1 MIHVKWGRDVLHFP
15 IPPPNTPLGKLRAD
29 IAEYTRLPPA
39 SFKLVHAGA
48 VMKDDSAPLSAY
60 KIRENSTIALIGGH
74 SLSETPSVSASP
86 RPPPPKQKAPQTEEG
101 TISAIQAELDR
112 VRSTLVPDVDDFVR
126 TLTHYSTAVASTTTT
141 SAVTPIPASGISPDT
156 SSTTEPPS
164 LPKPSPL
171 DHTRLSELLLQSL
184 LRLDALHLSG
194 SDWPDARQ
202 QRKAAV
208 REVQGVLD
216 RLDGAWASR

>member
-15 IPPPNTPLGKLRAD
+15 IPPPNTPLGRLRTD
-29 IAEYTRLPPA
+29 IAEYTHLPPT
-39 SFKLVHAGA
+39 SFKLIHAGA

-74 SLSETPSVSASP
+74 SIPETPSTTSVP
-86 RPPPPKQKAPQTEEG
+86 RPAPPKQKAPQTEES
-101 TISAIQAELDR
+101 TISAIRAELDR
-112 VRSTLVPDVDDFVR
+112 VRATLIPDVLAFVSTLSHPP
-126 TLTHYSTAVASTTTT
+126 TAAESTTLAAP
-141 SAVTPIPASGISPDT
+141 SISASGVSPTPDI
-156 SSTTEPPS
+156 SSTSDVSS
-164 LPKPSPL
+164 LPKPNPL

-184 LRLDALHLSG
+184 LRLDALHMSG
-194 SDWPDARQ
+194 ADWPEARQ

-216 RLDGAWASR
+216 RLDGAWAAR

>member
-29 IAEYTRLPPA
+29 LAEYTHLPPT

-60 KIRENSTIALIGGH
+60 KIRENTTIALIGGR
-74 SLSETPSVSASP
+74 STPETPSAAPIP
-86 RPPPPKQKAPQTEEG
+86 RPAPPKQKEPQTEEG
-101 TISAIQAELDR
+101 TITAIVAELDR
-112 VRSTLVPDVDDFVR
+112 VRTTLLPDVDAFLRALSHTPTPASDAAP
-126 TLTHYSTAVASTTTT
+126 TPDSTT
-141 SAVTPIPASGISPDT
+141 SSPSD
-156 SSTTEPPS
+156 PPS
-164 LPKPSPL
+164 LPRPTPV

-184 LRLDALHLSG
+184 LRLDALHISG
-194 SDWPDARQ
+194 VDWPEARQ

-216 RLDGAWASR
+216 RLDGAWAAR

>member
-29 IAEYTRLPPA
+29 LAEYTHLPPT

-48 VMKDDSAPLSAY
+48 VMKDDAAPLSAY

-74 SLSETPSVSASP
+74 AVPQAPSTVPAP
-86 RPPPPKQKAPQTEEG
+86 RPPPTQKAVPTEES
-101 TISAIQAELDR
+101 TINAINAELDR
-112 VRSTLVPDVDDFVR
+112 VRSTLVPDVDAFVQAF
-126 TLTHYSTAVASTTTT
+126 SD
-141 SAVTPIPASGISPDT
+141 SPDGL
-156 SSTTEPPS
+156 PPS
-164 LPKPSPL
+164 DISSSQVVPPLPKPSVL

-194 SDWPDARQ
+194 VDWPDARQ

-216 RLDGAWASR
+216 RLDSAWASR

>member
-15 IPPPNTPLGKLRAD
+15 IPSPNTPLGKLRAD
-29 IAEYTRLPPA
+29 LAEYTHLPPT
-39 SFKLVHAGA
+39 SFKLIHAGA

-74 SLSETPSVSASP
+74 SIPETPSTTSVP
-86 RPPPPKQKAPQTEEG
+86 RPAPLKQKAPQTEES
-101 TISAIQAELDR
+101 TISAIRAELDR
-112 VRSTLVPDVDDFVR
+112 VRSTLVPDVHAFVSA
-126 TLTHYSTAVASTTTT
+126 LSHPPTA
-141 SAVTPIPASGISPDT
+141 TPSISASGVSPIPDT
-156 SSTTEPPS
+156 SSTSDLSS

-184 LRLDALHLSG
+184 LRLDALHMSG
-194 SDWPDARQ
+194 ADWPEARQ

-216 RLDGAWASR
+216 RLDGAWAAR